1 MLKHRYHKRVRYG
14 ETDPMGYLYYGQ
26 YPLLYEIGRVE
37 AIRSLG
43 LSYKILEEEHRVMM
57 PVISV
62 EAKYIKPALYDD
74 LLSIDTI
81 LTKMPRRIISYDFEI
96 FNSKEILLHSAQVK
110 LVFINMDT
118 QKMVSIPNYFSEAI
132 KSYFV

>member
-1 MLKHRYHKRVRYG
+1 MLKHRYQKRVRYG

-43 LSYKILEEEHRVMM
+43 LSYKVLEEQHRVMM

-62 EAKYIKPALYDD
+62 EAKYYKPALYDD

-81 LTKMPRRIISYDFEI
+81 LTEMPRRIISYDFEI
-96 FNSKEILLHSAQVK
+96 YNSEEILLHTANVK
-110 LVFINMDT
+110 LVFVNMDT
-118 QKMVSIPNYFSEAI
+118 KKMVSIPNYLSEAI